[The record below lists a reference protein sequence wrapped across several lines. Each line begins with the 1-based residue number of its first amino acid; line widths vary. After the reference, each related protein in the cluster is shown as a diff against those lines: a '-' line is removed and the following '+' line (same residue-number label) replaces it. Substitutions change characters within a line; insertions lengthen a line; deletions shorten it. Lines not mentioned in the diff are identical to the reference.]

1 MNNSGLP
8 AKIKIPFATS
18 GAKNAIPEVST
29 GSMVSDGLAAMDS
42 GFPSTTLTPR
52 SAGGVPPHGEDM
64 NGILNAITSKLQA
77 TDAGA
82 KYPFDST
89 FATSISGYPNGAVV
103 MSSDL
108 AGEWLNTTDAN
119 STNPEGTATTSTGW
133 VPLNFAGASAVS
145 ISTANI
151 TMSCLA
157 AARPVLILS
166 GALTGNRFLYIP
178 NWAKHWTIINNCT
191 GSYSVIV
198 STVSG
203 VATAAIP
210 SSIIANVYCDGNL
223 NVTKLQSTQL
233 ASTTQAGIVQLNDT
247 LTSTS
252 VVQALTAN
260 QGKLLQDT
268 KLNKTDIIAP
278 GNPPLFACRAW
289 VNFDGTTGTIR
300 ASGNISSVVRTGAGN
315 YTINFTTAMPDAFYS
330 ISGSGSAVTTMSD
343 FPPNSAVLLPYEY
356 GTTYCKVGTI
366 GNSDDISGQNRDY
379 LFTHIVFFR

>member
-8 AKIKIPFATS
+8 ARIKIPFASTGS
-18 GAKNAIPEVST
+18 KNPIPEVST
-29 GSMVSDGLAAMDS
+29 GSMVTDGLAAMDT
-42 GFPSTTLTPR
+42 GFPSTTLTPK

-77 TDAGA
+77 SDAGA
-82 KYPFDST
+82 RYPFDAT
-89 FATSISGYPNGAVV
+89 FATSIGGYPNGAVV

-133 VPLNFAGASAVS
+133 VPLNFAGASAVF
-145 ISTANI
+145 ISTENI
-151 TMSCLA
+151 TMPCLA

-166 GALTGNRFLYIP
+166 GELTGNRFLYIP

-210 SSIIANVYCDGNL
+210 SSTIANVYCDGNL

-289 VNFDGTTGTIR
+289 VNFNGTGTVVIL
-300 ASGNISSVVRTGAGN
+300 ASGNVSSITDNGVGD
-315 YTINFTTAMPDAFYS
+315 YKINFTTQMVDNNYAA
-330 ISGSGSAVTTMSD
+330 SGSVSNRGSSDSQSVILSGLASNGVSVYCQYGGDNTAGRFDPTT
-343 FPPNSAVLLPYEY
+343 V
-356 GTTYCKVGTI
+356 CV
-366 GNSDDISGQNRDY
+366 QVVR
-379 LFTHIVFFR
+379 

>member
-8 AKIKIPFATS
+8 ARIKIPFASTGS
-18 GAKNAIPEVST
+18 KNPIPEVST
-29 GSMVSDGLAAMDS
+29 GSMVTDGLAAMDT

-77 TDAGA
+77 SDAGA
-82 KYPFDST
+82 RYPFDAT
-89 FATSISGYPNGAVV
+89 FATSIGGYPNGAVV

-108 AGEWLNTTDAN
+108 AGEWLNTIDAN
-119 STNPEGTATTSTGW
+119 STNPEGTATISTGW

-198 STVSG
+198 STISG
-203 VATAAIP
+203 VDTASIP
-210 SSIIANVYCDGNL
+210 SSTIANIYCDGNL

-252 VVQALTAN
+252 TTEALTAAM
-260 QGKLLQDT
+260 GKKLQDE
-268 KLNKTDIIAP
+268 KAAISLFYSSLGVNAGYQKIAGGFIIQWGYIASI
-278 GNPPLFACRAW
+278 NIDTFAVTFPIAFPNQCVIAAVDVYNGAIDQYLRA
-289 VNFDGTTGTIR
+289 VPTQTTTGM
-300 ASGNISSVVRTGAGN
+300 SGTLAGTGN
-315 YTINFTTAMPDAFYS
+315 LPVKWFAMGY
-330 ISGSGSAVTTMSD
+330 
-343 FPPNSAVLLPYEY
+343 
-356 GTTYCKVGTI
+356 
-366 GNSDDISGQNRDY
+366 
-379 LFTHIVFFR
+379 

>member
-8 AKIKIPFATS
+8 ARIKIPFAST
-18 GAKNAIPEVST
+18 GAKNTIPEVST

-77 TDAGA
+77 SDAGA
-82 KYPFDST
+82 RYPFDAT
-89 FATSISGYPNGAVV
+89 FATAIGGYPNGAVV

-108 AGEWLNTTDAN
+108 AGEWINTTDAN

-145 ISTANI
+145 ISTANV
-151 TMSCLA
+151 TMTCLA
-157 AARPVLILS
+157 AARPVIILN
-166 GALTGNRFLYIP
+166 GALTANRFLYVP

-191 GSYSVIV
+191 GAFSVIV

-210 SSIIANVYCDGNL
+210 SSTIANVYCGGSL
-223 NVTKLQSTQL
+223 TITKLQSTQL

-247 LTSTS
+247 LISTS
-252 VVQALTAN
+252 SSQALTASAGRLLYN
-260 QGKLLQDT
+260 QVIGINQSWNNVTGSRASNTTYTNTTERPIQVMINGSWNTGSVTLNGVSIPIQDGSEWT
-268 KLNKTDIIAP
+268 TLSFVVPAGHTY
-278 GNPPLFACRAW
+278 
-289 VNFDGTTGTIR
+289 GTSTGTI
-300 ASGNISSVVRTGAGN
+300 SSWSELR
-315 YTINFTTAMPDAFYS
+315 
-330 ISGSGSAVTTMSD
+330 
-343 FPPNSAVLLPYEY
+343 
-356 GTTYCKVGTI
+356 
-366 GNSDDISGQNRDY
+366 
-379 LFTHIVFFR
+379 